1 MTASLNLKRLILST
15 LTAAVLSCCAL
26 AADPGLVYPATSEVS
41 DQKAGSI
48 LVYNLYASS
57 TVSPD
62 TDSRIS
68 TTNTSVNFAA
78 FVHVFLIQG
87 SDCSVADRFTCFTAQ
102 QTSYFLASDLDP
114 GITGYIVMVAV
125 DGVLGCPVSH
135 NFLMGDVFV
144 KLSNGLHGNLGAEA
158 IAAESDPPALGC
170 DETTTTI
177 QLVFGGGF
185 YNRVPR
191 VLAVDN
197 FPAIN
202 DGYTS
207 VVVVNRIGGNLQTGA
222 GTIGTIFGVL
232 FNDAEAGL
240 SFTLRGGC
248 QRVFGITDS
257 DVRTTPRPSVH
268 VPANSSGWMKF
279 WSTDNIGIMGAVIT
293 GHPAQASA
301 RNAFTG
307 ARNLHK
313 LRLAVDAFVMP
324 VFPPTC

>member
-1 MTASLNLKRLILST
+1 MTASLNFRRLILST

-41 DQKAGSI
+41 DQKAGSV
-48 LVYNLYASS
+48 LVYNLYTSS
-57 TVSPD
+57 SVTPD
-62 TDSRIS
+62 QDSRIS
-68 TTNTSVNFAA
+68 TTNTHVNFAA

-87 SDCSVADRFTCFTAQ
+87 STCSVADRFICFTAQ

-125 DGVLGCPVSH
+125 DGVNGCPT
-135 NFLMGDVFV
+135 NFNYLVGDVFV

-158 IAAESDPPALGC
+158 IAAVAATLSLCDANSTVAALLFNGA
-170 DETTTTI
+170 
-177 QLVFGGGF
+177 L

-207 VVVVNRIGGNLQTGA
+207 VVVVNRIGGSLQTNA
-222 GTIGTIFGVL
+222 GSIGTIFGVL
-232 FNDAEAGL
+232 YNDAENGL
-240 SFTLRGGC
+240 SFALSGGC
-248 QRVFGITDS
+248 QRFFGITDS
-257 DVRTTPRPSVH
+257 DIRTTPRPSVH

-279 WSTDNIGIMGAVIT
+279 WSTSDIGIMGAVIT

-313 LRLAVDAFVMP
+313 LRLTTDAFTMP
-324 VFPPTC
+324 IFPPTC

>member
-1 MTASLNLKRLILST
+1 MTASLNLRRLLLST
-15 LTAAVLSCCAL
+15 LIVAVLSCCAL
-26 AADPGLVYPATSEVS
+26 AADPGLPYPATSEVS
-41 DQKAGSI
+41 DQKAGSV
-48 LVYNLYASS
+48 LVYNLYTSS
-57 TVSPD
+57 SVQPD
-62 TDSRIS
+62 ADSRIS
-68 TTNTSVNFAA
+68 TTNTHTSFSA

-87 SDCSVADRFTCFTAQ
+87 SNCSVADRFICFTGQ

-125 DGVLGCPVSH
+125 DGITGCPV
-135 NFLMGDVFV
+135 NFNYLVGDVFV

-158 IAAESDPPALGC
+158 IAAES
-170 DETTTTI
+170 ETPSI
-177 QLVFGGGF
+177 CNEAAGLAILRFGNGM

-207 VVVVNRIGGNLQTGA
+207 VVVVNRIGGSLQISTGS
-222 GTIGTIFGVL
+222 IGTIFGIL
-232 FNDAEAGL
+232 YDDAENGL
-240 SFTLRGGC
+240 SFSLSAGC

-257 DVRTTPRPSVH
+257 DIRTAPRPSVH
-268 VPANSSGWMKF
+268 VPANSSGWIKF
-279 WSTDNIGIMGAVIT
+279 WSTSDVGIMGAVIT

-313 LRLAVDAFVMP
+313 LRLTFDAFTMP
-324 VFPPTC
+324 IFSPTC